1 MDDGPHETSRG
12 FVVIEGASGVGK
24 TTVTALLA
32 QLLAER
38 GLPVV
43 ATKEPSDAAIGQLAR
58 HGTNDYGGLALA
70 CLVTADSYHHLMSD
84 IRPALQAGS
93 IVLCDRYVPTS
104 LVLQRLDGVEPVF
117 LAHLNQ
123 HADVPDL
130 TIFLTGDPA
139 RSAERARQRGTYSRF
154 HDEDS
159 QIEAALY
166 GTIAD
171 ELVAEGWPVIQHEVA
186 DQSAEQV
193 ANALQAVILERLGFR
208 SG

>member
-1 MDDGPHETSRG
+1 MSATSRC

-32 QLLAER
+32 QLLTER

-43 ATKEPSDAAIGQLAR
+43 ATKEPSGAAIGHLAR
-58 HGTNDYGGLALA
+58 HGTNDYVGLALA
-70 CLVTADSYHHLMSD
+70 CLVTADRYHHLARE
-84 IRPALQAGS
+84 IRPALRAGS

-104 LVLQRLDGVEPVF
+104 LVLQRLDGVEPTF
-117 LAHLNQ
+117 LMHLNQ
-123 HADVPDL
+123 YADVPDL
-130 TIFLTGDPA
+130 TIFLTDDPA
-139 RSAERARQRGTYSRF
+139 QSAERARERGTYSRF
-154 HDEDS
+154 HDANSEV
-159 QIEAALY
+159 EASLY

-171 ELVAEGWPVIQHEVA
+171 ELIDDGWPVVQHEVA

-193 ANALQAVILERLGFR
+193 ANTLEAVILERLGES